1 MLVSCL
7 MNLSSGGG
15 VHNNLRGR
23 RVHSWSVCH
32 WVVRK
37 GGGGGGGGGIHKGS
51 VYGGIVHDCIHELTV
66 YIRIVPS

>member
-7 MNLSSGGG
+7 MNFSSGGG
-15 VHNNLRGR
+15 VHNNLRGW

-37 GGGGGGGGGIHKGS
+37 GGGGGIHKGS

-66 YIRIVPS
+66 YIRIVHS